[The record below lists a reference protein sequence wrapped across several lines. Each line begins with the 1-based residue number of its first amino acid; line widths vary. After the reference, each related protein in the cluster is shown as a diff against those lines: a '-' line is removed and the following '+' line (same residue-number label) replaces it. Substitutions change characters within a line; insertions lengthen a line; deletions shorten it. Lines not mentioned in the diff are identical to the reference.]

1 MDHQLIALY
10 HRHVGPAFDRQ
21 LRFNDFLER
30 KAPGED
36 WEYDSET
43 ATLSFGKLKFEAPVV
58 GSHAEHNNSWLW
70 AWSNKHL
77 KLTVTN
83 RALGDTVR
91 MLVHRLGVH
100 SLAAPGFSL
109 EPLLGSEL
117 TEDAAHVLGM
127 VLSRELEFN
136 AYFLTPYDGGTG
148 LTLIRDKRLAHTER
162 RPLARVMT
170 VFPQVIDALTVYDHR
185 AAFIS
190 YIRDY
195 GLTATDDAGG
205 VRVTHDKGE
214 LVASFDDRN
223 RLTGIEG
230 TVTAE
235 PPKPVRS
242 AARKKP
248 PRKAAKKAPSRLRAG
263 ARKPAKSAQ
272 KKRVKPV
279 SKRPTR
285 KPARRAGKKR

>member
-1 MDHQLIALY
+1 MDQQLIALY
-10 HRHVGPAFDRQ
+10 HRHVAPAFDRQ

-30 KAPGED
+30 KAPGAD

-100 SLAAPGFSL
+100 ALAAHGFSL
-109 EPLLGSEL
+109 EPLFGPEL
-117 TEDAAHVLGM
+117 TDDAAHVLGM
-127 VLSRELEFN
+127 ILSRELDFN

-148 LTLIRDKRLAHTER
+148 LTLIRDKRLAHAAR
-162 RPLARVMT
+162 NPLARIMT
-170 VFPQVIDALTVYDHR
+170 VFPQVIDALTVFDHR
-185 AAFIS
+185 VAFTS
-190 YIRDY
+190 YAHDY
-195 GLTATDDAGG
+195 GLVATDVPGG
-205 VRVTHDKGE
+205 VKVSHGKDQ

-223 RLTGIEG
+223 RLTGIDG
-230 TVTAE
+230 TIVAE

-248 PRKAAKKAPSRLRAG
+248 PKKPAKKTARSAAKKT
-263 ARKPAKSAQ
+263 ARKPARK
-272 KKRVKPV
+272 
-279 SKRPTR
+279 PTR
-285 KPARRAGKKR
+285 KPTRKSGQKR

>member
-10 HRHVGPAFDRQ
+10 HRHVAPAFDRQ

-30 KAPGED
+30 KAPGAD

-100 SLAAPGFSL
+100 ALAAPGFSL

-127 VLSRELEFN
+127 VLSRELDFN

-162 RPLARVMT
+162 HPLARIRS

-190 YIRDY
+190 HVRDY
-195 GLTATDDAGG
+195 GLTATDVPGG
-205 VRVTHDKGE
+205 VRVAHDRGE

-235 PPKPVRS
+235 APRPVRS

-248 PRKAAKKAPSRLRAG
+248 PRKAPKKTSRRPQAAARKSTKTVARKAAKKPVQKP
-263 ARKPAKSAQ
+263 ARKPS
-272 KKRVKPV
+272 
-279 SKRPTR
+279 
-285 KPARRAGKKR
+285 RRTGKKR

>member
-10 HRHVGPAFDRQ
+10 QRHVAPAFDRQ
-21 LRFNDFLER
+21 LRFNEFLER
-30 KAPGED
+30 KAPGAD

-100 SLAAPGFSL
+100 TLAAPGFSL

-127 VLSRELEFN
+127 VLSRELDFN

-148 LTLIRDKRLAHTER
+148 LTLIRDKRLAHPER
-162 RPLARVMT
+162 RPLARIMT

-185 AAFIS
+185 AAFNS
-190 YIRDY
+190 YVRDY
-195 GLTATDDAGG
+195 GLMASDIPGG
-205 VRVTHDKGE
+205 VRVTHDRGE
-214 LVASFDDRN
+214 LVAAFDDRN

-235 PPKPVRS
+235 PPKPIRS

-248 PRKAAKKAPSRLRAG
+248 PRKAAKKAPSRPRAG
-263 ARKPAKSAQ
+263 ARKPAKSVQ

-285 KPARRAGKKR
+285 KPVRRAGKKR

>member
-1 MDHQLIALY
+1 MDQQLIALY
-10 HRHVGPAFDRQ
+10 HRHVAAAFDRH

-30 KAPGED
+30 KAPGAD

-83 RALGDTVR
+83 RALGETVR

-127 VLSRELEFN
+127 VLSRELDFN

-162 RPLARVMT
+162 KPLARIKT
-170 VFPQVIDALTVYDHR
+170 VFPQVIDALTVHDHR
-185 AAFIS
+185 LAFAS
-190 YIRDY
+190 YVHDY
-195 GLTATDDAGG
+195 DFTATDIPGG
-205 VRVTHDKGE
+205 IRVKQGKDE
-214 LVASFDDRN
+214 LVARFDDRN
-223 RLTGIEG
+223 RLTGIDG
-230 TVTAE
+230 TITAG
-235 PPKPVRS
+235 PPRPARS

-248 PRKAAKKAPSRLRAG
+248 AKKA
-263 ARKPAKSAQ
+263 
-272 KKRVKPV
+272 
-279 SKRPTR
+279 TR
-285 KPARRAGKKR
+285 KPARKPLRKISKKTANSSRKKPARKPTRTTGKKR

>member
-30 KAPGED
+30 KAPGAD

-100 SLAAPGFSL
+100 ALAAPGFSL

-127 VLSRELEFN
+127 VLSRELDFN

-162 RPLARVMT
+162 RPLARIMT

-190 YIRDY
+190 YVRDY
-195 GLTATDDAGG
+195 GLTATDVAGG

-223 RLTGIEG
+223 RLTGIQG
-230 TVTAE
+230 NVTAE
-235 PPKPVRS
+235 PPRPVRS

-248 PRKAAKKAPSRLRAG
+248 AKKPTRTSAPKARRKPAKPTANSSRKKP
-263 ARKPAKSAQ
+263 ARKPAG
-272 KKRVKPV
+272 
-279 SKRPTR
+279 
-285 KPARRAGKKR
+285 RAGKKR

>member
-10 HRHVGPAFDRQ
+10 HRHVAPAFDRQ

-30 KAPGED
+30 KAPGAD

-100 SLAAPGFSL
+100 ALAAPGFSL

-117 TEDAAHVLGM
+117 TEDAAHVFGM
-127 VLSRELEFN
+127 VLSRELDFN

-162 RPLARVMT
+162 HPLARIRS

-190 YIRDY
+190 HVRDY
-195 GLTATDDAGG
+195 GLTATDVPGG
-205 VRVTHDKGE
+205 VRVAHDRGE

-235 PPKPVRS
+235 PPRPVLS

-248 PRKAAKKAPSRLRAG
+248 AKKSSKESAPKTR
-263 ARKPAKSAQ
+263 RKPTKQTANRS
-272 KKRVKPV
+272 KK
-279 SKRPTR
+279 
-285 KPARRAGKKR
+285 KPARKAGKKG